1 MADIATTKSLLR
13 KMSPEHTP
21 MIQGIHGIGKTEVI
35 RQLCAEKDGWNLRCC
50 ELQGSQLSDVG
61 DLIGLQKIVEF
72 EEETEVFI
80 DGKPVKKMVKR
91 QETAWVPPYW
101 FPKDGKPF
109 CLFLDEINRAAPP
122 IKRAMMQIG
131 NDHRLLNFELPKGS
145 RVICA
150 INPDNE
156 GNYDVEEF
164 DDAENDRYWK
174 LLFTPTIQEWIF
186 YARKIGVLDSIVSY
200 IEAHEEDLDPY
211 SMSKSVKT
219 GGKNDEVSQLGV
231 KQSRR
236 SWVRL
241 SQDMERALEIDPE
254 CYSSASGN
262 AELRLLAAG
271 WVGEA
276 IALNFASWYQQH
288 GNGLQPKQIVEADL
302 SNKKIWTKLKKMGEK
317 QPLETQRLGTAI
329 CGYLQKVEDKLE
341 DDKKKP
347 TEYGKMVAKN
357 WLKFLTTIPL
367 EIAAQVNM
375 QGVETA
381 RKQHKQDP
389 TTCTWI
395 KSLSRINGEICDFY
409 IKLADYDI

>member
-21 MIQGIHGIGKTEVI
+21 LIQGIHGTGKTEVI
-35 RQLCAEKDGWNLRCC
+35 RQLCAEPDGWNLRCC

-61 DLIGLQKIVEF
+61 DLIGLQKIVEW
-72 EEETEVFI
+72 EEEGEVI
-80 DGKPVKKMVKR
+80 VDGKPVKTMVKR
-91 QETAWVPPYW
+91 QETAWIPPYW

-131 NDHRLLNFELPKGS
+131 NDHRILNFQLPEGS

-174 LLFTPTIQEWIF
+174 ILFTPTVQEWIF
-186 YARKIGVLDSIVSY
+186 HARKIGVLDCIVSY

-211 SMSKSVKT
+211 VMAGKSRTK
-219 GGKNDEVSQLGV
+219 GSNSEVDQLGV

-241 SQDMERALEIDPE
+241 SKDMQRALSIDPE
-254 CYSSASGN
+254 CYSDAKGN

-276 IALNFASWYQQH
+276 IAMNFASWYQQH
-288 GNGLQPKQIVEADL
+288 GAGLQPNQVIEADPDD
-302 SNKKIWTKLKKMGEK
+302 KKIWAKLKKMGAS
-317 QPLETQRLGTAI
+317 QTLETLRLGSAI
-329 CGYLQKVEDKLE
+329 CGYLQKVEDKLVANN
-341 DDKKKP
+341 KP
-347 TEYGKMVAKN
+347 TEYGKLVADN
-357 WLKFLTTIPL
+357 WYKFLTAIPK
-367 EIAAQVNM
+367 EVAAQVNM
-375 QGVETA
+375 QGVEEA
-381 RKQHKQDP
+381 RKQNQKDP
-389 TTCTWI
+389 RTCKWVAR
-395 KSLSRINGEICDFY
+395 LSAINEKVCDFY
-409 IKLADYDI
+409 IDLADYDV

>member
-21 MIQGIHGIGKTEVI
+21 LIQGIHGTGKTEVI
-35 RQLCAEKDGWNLRCC
+35 RQLCAEPDGWNLRCC

-61 DLIGLQKIVEF
+61 DLIGLQKIVEW
-72 EEETEVFI
+72 EEEGEVI
-80 DGKPVKKMVKR
+80 VDGKPVKTMVKR
-91 QETAWVPPYW
+91 QETAWIPPYW

-131 NDHRLLNFELPKGS
+131 NDHRILNFQLPEGS

-174 LLFTPTIQEWIF
+174 ILFTPTVQEWIF
-186 YARKIGVLDSIVSY
+186 HARKIGVLDCIVSY

-211 SMSKSVKT
+211 VMAGKSRTK
-219 GGKNDEVSQLGV
+219 GSNSEVDQLGV

-241 SQDMERALEIDPE
+241 SKDMQRALEIDPE
-254 CYSSASGN
+254 CYSDAKGN
-262 AELRLLAAG
+262 AELRLLAAS

-276 IALNFASWYQQH
+276 IAMNFASWYQQH
-288 GNGLQPKQIVEADL
+288 GAGLQPNQVIEAAADD
-302 SNKKIWTKLKKMGEK
+302 KKIWAKLKKMGAS
-317 QPLETQRLGTAI
+317 QTLETLRLGSAI
-329 CGYLQKVEDKLE
+329 CGHLQKVEDKLVANN
-341 DDKKKP
+341 KP
-347 TEYGKMVAKN
+347 TEYGKLVADN
-357 WLKFLTTIPL
+357 WYKFLTAIPK
-367 EIAAQVNM
+367 EVAAQVNM
-375 QGVETA
+375 QGVEEA
-381 RKQHKQDP
+381 RKQNQKDP
-389 TTCTWI
+389 RTCKWVAR
-395 KSLSRINGEICDFY
+395 LSAINEKVCDFY
-409 IKLADYDI
+409 IDLADYDV